1 MNPALSRP
9 TFKPVLFTFSYRYQ
23 QTKVSVFAKFLAED
37 SDSGRREY
45 FPSRGFELDV
55 TELLIGR
62 GLRVSDP
69 RIASLR
75 GNILQGMSP
84 GRAEVQ
90 VKTSCRPVLT

>member
-1 MNPALSRP
+1 M
-9 TFKPVLFTFSYRYQ
+9 
-23 QTKVSVFAKFLAED
+23 AED

-90 VKTSCRPVLT
+90 VSMYFCIYIPLYMSV